1 MAALDGKVAIVTGA
15 GQGVGRGIALALA
28 GAGASVV
35 VAGRTED
42 KLVETREE
50 IARRGGEAVT
60 VVCDVGEREQIQ
72 ACVGHTLERF
82 GTIDLLVNNAQAVP
96 LGPLLK
102 VPDEAFELGW
112 RTGPLAALRFMR
124 ACHPHLK
131 ERGGAIVNLASG
143 AGLRPDPVGL
153 GLYAAIKEAIRSI
166 TRAAA
171 CEWGPDRIRVN
182 AIIPLA
188 NSPGME
194 AWTKI
199 YADEAQ
205 RFLAT
210 VPLGRV
216 GDCELDIGRAVVALV
231 GPDFSYV
238 TGTTLM
244 LDGGQAYLR

>member
-1 MAALDGKVAIVTGA
+1 VAGLEGKVAIVTGA

-28 GAGASVV
+28 GAGAAVA
-35 VAGRTED
+35 VAGRTRE
-42 KLVETREE
+42 KLDDTCTE
-50 IARRGGEAVT
+50 IGRRGGRAEAVECE
-60 VVCDVGEREQIQ
+60 VSDRAQIE
-72 ACVGHTLERF
+72 ACVAATVARF
-82 GTIDLLVNNAQAVP
+82 GTVDVLVNNAQAVP

-131 ERGGAIVNLASG
+131 GGGCVVNLASG

-153 GLYAAIKEAIRSI
+153 GAYAAVKEAIRSI

-171 CEWGPDRIRVN
+171 VEWGRDGIRVN

-188 NSPGME
+188 NSPGMD

-199 YADEAQ
+199 YPDEAEK
-205 RFLAT
+205 FLAT
-210 VPLGRV
+210 IPLGRV
-216 GDCELDIGRAVVALV
+216 GDCEDDIGRAVVALV
-231 GPDFSYV
+231 GPDLGYV

>member
-1 MAALDGKVAIVTGA
+1 VGTLSGKAAIVTGA

-28 GAGASVV
+28 EAGASVA
-35 VAGRTED
+35 VAGRTHD
-42 KLVETREE
+42 KLVDVCGE
-50 IARRGGEAVT
+50 IEQRGGRAAPID
-60 VVCDVGEREQIQ
+60 CDVGEPTQIE
-72 ACVGHTLERF
+72 ACVSETLERF
-82 GTIDLLVNNAQAVP
+82 GRIDVLVNNAQVVP

-102 VPDEAFELGW
+102 VHDLAFELGW

-131 ERGGAIVNLASG
+131 NGGSIVNLASG

-153 GLYAAIKEAIRSI
+153 GLYSAIKEAIRSM

-171 CEWGPDRIRVN
+171 VEWGKDGIRVN

-188 NSPGME
+188 NSPGMDG
-194 AWTKI
+194 WTK
-199 YADEAQ
+199 AFPDEAAK
-205 RFLAT
+205 FLAT
-210 VPLGRV
+210 IPLGRV
-216 GDCELDIGRAVVALV
+216 GDCENDIGRAVVALV
-231 GPDFSYV
+231 GPDLSYV